1 MPAHG
6 QIEELVPVET
16 VRGDGIDQQVQA
28 ELERRE
34 PREKAP
40 PGQASL
46 MPSFSTQTLVAKKSR
61 IIAA

>member
-16 VRGDGIDQQVQA
+16 VRGDGVDQQVQA
-28 ELERRE
+28 ELERGE

-40 PGQASL
+40 RAQASL
-46 MPSFSTQTLVAKKSR
+46 IPSFSTQTLVAKKSR